1 VGGAAQVKAMRQV
14 AGSLRLDL
22 SQYRELEAFAAFGSD
37 LDAASAAAL
46 GRGERLVELLKQSQ
60 YSPFPVAEEVVSIW
74 LGTSGQ
80 LDKVPVGDIRRF
92 ETEFLDHLR
101 RNENGILDEIRDTGK
116 LPDET
121 IERLEGVVRDFTG
134 RFTTS
139 DGSTIAPK
147 DEPVDAMDEDD
158 EDRESVKVN
167 RPGPSGGGSGGSNGA
182 AADSSDGGSDGASDG
197 GSEGGSDGGSP
208 SGSSSKG

>member
-1 VGGAAQVKAMRQV
+1 M
-14 AGSLRLDL
+14 
-22 SQYRELEAFAAFGSD
+22 
-37 LDAASAAAL
+37 
-46 GRGERLVELLKQSQ
+46 ELLKQSQ
-60 YSPFPVAEEVVSIW
+60 YSPFPVEEQVVSIW

-121 IERLEGVVRDFTG
+121 IERLEGVVRDFRAASPRRTA
-134 RFTTS
+134 RRS
-139 DGSTIAPK
+139 PRES
-147 DEPVDAMDEDD
+147 PVDAMDEGD

-167 RPGPSGGGSGGSNGA
+167 RPAPSGGGCGLERRRRGQFRR
-182 AADSSDGGSDGASDG
+182 ASDG
-197 GSEGGSDGGSP
+197 GPTAARRPAAARAETTEIQG
-208 SGSSSKG
+208 